1 VRDRERVK
9 KVDTERVRESYRKL
23 ERERE
28 RDKVRHKERELKIK
42 ITGNAVMHNLFCI
55 MLYGPQAQN
64 VWETLCYVFND
75 LSF

>member
-1 VRDRERVK
+1 MRQIKRDRQTERESVRDRERVK

-42 ITGNAVMHNLFCI
+42 ITGNAVMHNFI
-55 MLYGPQAQN
+55 LYSYSQIC
-64 VWETLCYVFND
+64 V
-75 LSF
+75 